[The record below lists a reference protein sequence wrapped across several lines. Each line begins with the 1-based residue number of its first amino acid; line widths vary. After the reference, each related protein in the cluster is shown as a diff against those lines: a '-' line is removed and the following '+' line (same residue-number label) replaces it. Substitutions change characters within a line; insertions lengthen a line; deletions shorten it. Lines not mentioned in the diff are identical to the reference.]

1 MQEKI
6 EERHKEISHI
16 QNTIWAMYK
25 DFLADHDMKKW
36 NDGMGSLT
44 KEYAEK
50 GDKQLLTFVQWS
62 LITWCPIISGF
73 SEEFR
78 GKQNE

>member
-25 DFLADHDMKKW
+25 AYLLDHDMKKW
-36 NDGMGSLT
+36 NDGMGKLT
-44 KEYAEK
+44 KEYADN
-50 GDKQLLTFVQWS
+50 GDEQLLTFVQWL

-73 SEEFR
+73 AEEFR
-78 GKQNE
+78 KGEE

>member
-25 DFLADHDMKKW
+25 DFLSNHDMKKW

-44 KEYAEK
+44 KEYVDK
-50 GDKQLLTFVQWS
+50 GDQQLYTFVQWS
-62 LITWCPIISGF
+62 LISWCPIINGCL
-73 SEEFR
+73 EEFR
-78 GKQNE
+78 NSE

>member
-6 EERHKEISHI
+6 EDIKHI

-25 DFLADHDMKKW
+25 AYLADHDMKKW
-36 NDGMGSLT
+36 NEEMEKLT
-44 KEYAEK
+44 QEYYKK
-50 GDKQLLTFVQWS
+50 GDEQLLSFCQNL

-73 SEEFR
+73 AEEFR
-78 GKQNE
+78 GKKNE

>member
-6 EERHKEISHI
+6 EERHKEITHI

-36 NDGMGSLT
+36 NEGMGKLT

-50 GDKQLLTFVQWS
+50 CDQQLLSFCQNL

-73 SEEFR
+73 EEEFR
-78 GKQNE
+78 KGDG